1 MINFSLKNLN
11 PVLGLDIGYQ
21 TLKLVQ
27 VNHNKNGASLVG
39 AIEIPLEEKILDRDK
54 FRNKADT
61 ANLIKEAIKNAK
73 PKSISARQIVSALP
87 ETFVF
92 SKTVQMP
99 KMTDKEYLVAIPN
112 EIADFLPISINDVY
126 FDYQILVA
134 HPDEP
139 LNDILVVATPKRL
152 VDDFVEMA
160 QLAGLEL
167 VALET
172 KPLAV
177 GRAII
182 GDKNKEGSL
191 VIHIGSE
198 YSRIAIWDDGN
209 LKLTTTVNTGQ
220 NQLMDS
226 LGFTGKIENKE
237 VKITEI
243 NEKDIAVPLNNII
256 EETINAIKYY
266 SNRGYKP
273 KPISR
278 IMLCGSGVLIN
289 GLDRMIEKEVKI
301 KTEIEKI
308 KLINK
313 ATLDPQYI
321 AAFGLALRKEEE

>member
-1 MINFSLKNLN
+1 MINFSIKNSN
-11 PVLGLDIGYQ
+11 PILGLDIGYQ

-27 VNHNKNGASLVG
+27 IKQTKHGSSLIG
-39 AIEIPLEEKILDRDK
+39 AIEIPLEQKILDKDK

-61 ANLIKEAIKNAK
+61 ANLIKEAIKEAK
-73 PKSISARQIVSALP
+73 PNSITARRIVSALP

-99 KMTDKEYLVAIPN
+99 KMTQQEYLAAIPN
-112 EIADFLPISINDVY
+112 EIAGFLPIPINDVY
-126 FDYQILVA
+126 FDYQVLVA

-152 VDDFVEMA
+152 VDDYVEMA

-182 GDKNKEGSL
+182 GDDDKSGSL
-191 VIHIGSE
+191 VIHIGTE

-220 NQLMDS
+220 NQLLES
-226 LGFTGKIENKE
+226 LGYTGKLDKKE
-237 VKITEI
+237 IKLSEAS
-243 NEKDIAVPLNNII
+243 EKDIAIPLNNII
-256 EETINAIKYY
+256 EEAINAIKYHL
-266 SNRGYKP
+266 NRGYKP
-273 KPISR
+273 KPISK
-278 IMLCGSGVLIN
+278 IMLCGSGILIS
-289 GLDRMIEKEVKI
+289 GLDNLVEKEIKI

-308 KLINK
+308 KLTGK
-313 ATLDPQYI
+313 ESLQPQYI
-321 AAFGLALRKEEE
+321 AAYGLALRKEEE